1 MTHDS
6 LNRAYDHARERY
18 AEHGVD
24 ADAALAGLAKVADLA
39 ALLAGG

>member
-24 ADAALAGLAKVADLA
+24 AEAALAALGEGRHLA
-39 ALLAGG
+39 ALLAGR